1 MASPL
6 ANDPER
12 VASIM
17 LSWHSLD
24 LVSCNKLQTLWAG
37 YGTIC
42 AITARATTNEA
53 AEHLS
58 KLCGVET
65 QAAGTT
71 YPLILKLISPPSKG
85 ANQADEGHLR
95 KMLSYEVEQTFYSDV
110 VPLLGG
116 EIAVAQCLASTRQMK
131 GEKGEAELDGLL
143 ATIMVDLSPRF
154 PVSGGKRSALD
165 RTQVHSAL
173 EWLAR
178 FHARSWGLLPDSL
191 DRYILPPL
199 QENSRRGR
207 RCTGND
213 GIRQGLWLNGG
224 YTYLAT
230 RRSEYASLARDTYSE
245 WSDPMCKAWRGC
257 SLSVAEMAAWF
268 LTPRGRPIE
277 SYIHGDVK
285 SENLFT
291 TGNGEEV
298 AFFDFQYVGL
308 GLGVCDLAKLFTC
321 SVPLKM
327 LVDAEEPLPEWLA
340 MGDGERRLLKQYH
353 KSLLR
358 DKKPDF
364 YGWAVFERHW
374 ETALVDWCRFQASWG
389 FWGNT
394 EWLEARVRSIIGD
407 HKWRDWLLQNIDL

>member
-1 MASPL
+1 LYSFLFHILQYNSRLVMASPL

-110 VPLLGG
+110 VPLLGD

-191 DRYILPPL
+191 GLMEGTRILPHDGASMLLSLEIHTRNGPI
-199 QENSRRGR
+199 QCVRRG
-207 RCTGND
+207 
-213 GIRQGLWLNGG
+213 
-224 YTYLAT
+224 
-230 RRSEYASLARDTYSE
+230 
-245 WSDPMCKAWRGC
+245 
-257 SLSVAEMAAWF
+257 
-268 LTPRGRPIE
+268 
-277 SYIHGDVK
+277 
-285 SENLFT
+285 
-291 TGNGEEV
+291 EV
-298 AFFDFQYVGL
+298 AL
-308 GLGVCDLAKLFTC
+308 CR
-321 SVPLKM
+321 SPR
-327 LVDAEEPLPEWLA
+327 WLH
-340 MGDGERRLLKQYH
+340 G
-353 KSLLR
+353 S
-358 DKKPDF
+358 
-364 YGWAVFERHW
+364 
-374 ETALVDWCRFQASWG
+374 
-389 FWGNT
+389 
-394 EWLEARVRSIIGD
+394 
-407 HKWRDWLLQNIDL
+407 